1 MLFIVELYS
10 IISGIVYIMLLIVK
24 LYSIIGNAHRRR
36 GLASAQVLIKY
47 FLENRGKRLM
57 FRLTKRLLPY
67 VQRKDESILRAL
79 LPPKE
84 ELVLFVR

>member
-1 MLFIVELYS
+1 
-10 IISGIVYIMLLIVK
+10 MLLIVK
-24 LYSIIGNAHRRR
+24 LYSIIGNAHRR
-36 GLASAQVLIKY
+36 LASAQVLIKY

>member
-1 MLFIVELYS
+1 MSLKYDVF
-10 IISGIVYIMLLIVK
+10 
-24 LYSIIGNAHRRR
+24 
-36 GLASAQVLIKY
+36 IKY

>member
-1 MLFIVELYS
+1 LLFIVELYS
-10 IISGIVYIMLLIVK
+10 IISGIVYIMLFIVK
-24 LYSIIGNAHRRR
+24 LYSIIGNAHRR
-36 GLASAQVLIKY
+36 LASAQVLIKY

>member
-1 MLFIVELYS
+1 MLF
-10 IISGIVYIMLLIVK
+10 IVK
-24 LYSIIGNAHRRR
+24 LYSIIGNAHRR
-36 GLASAQVLIKY
+36 LASAQVLIKY